1 MVKTVSRTTILVMF
15 MLSVAFMQS
24 QAQLSETATW
34 AATIADTYRVV
45 PNITYSVANN
55 YELKLDVYA
64 PRTTRGPNPILLFI
78 HGGGWVVGT
87 KEATFMWLMPYL
99 EMGWAVV
106 NVEYRLAKVS
116 LAPAAVE
123 DCRLALRWVFTHA
136 KDYGFDTTKVVVSG
150 GSAGGH
156 LALTTGML
164 PFSAGFDR
172 PTEWFI
178 RNENPKVAAII
189 NWFGITDVAD
199 LLDGPNMKEYAVSW
213 FGSMS
218 NREEMAKRVSPLTY
232 VRKDLPPILTIH
244 GTADQLVPYSHA
256 TRLHEAL
263 TKAGVPNQLLTIP
276 NGKHGGFT
284 REEMLKAYTTIR
296 EFLAKHNLTKGK

>member
-1 MVKTVSRTTILVMF
+1 MF
-15 MLSVAFMQS
+15 FLALAANYLPAQG
-24 QAQLSETATW
+24 QLSETAAW
-34 AATIADTYRVV
+34 AATIADNYRIV
-45 PNITYSVANN
+45 PDITYSVANN

-64 PRTTRGPNPILLFI
+64 PRATAGPNPTLLFI
-78 HGGGWVVGT
+78 HGGGWVTGS
-87 KEATFMWLMPYL
+87 KESAQMWLMPYF

-123 DCRLALRWVFTHA
+123 DCRMALRWIFLHA
-136 KDYGFDTTKVVVSG
+136 KEYGFDTTKVVVTG

-156 LALTTGML
+156 LALTTGVL
-164 PFSAGFDR
+164 TSSAGFDH
-172 PTEWFI
+172 PLEWSTQRQSI
-178 RNENPKVAAII
+178 KVAAII
-189 NWFGITDVAD
+189 NWYGITDVVD
-199 LLDGPNMKEYAVSW
+199 LLADPNTMEYALSW

-263 TKAGVPNQLLTIP
+263 TKAGVPNQLVTIP
-276 NGKHGGFT
+276 NGRHGGFT
-284 REEMLKAYTTIR
+284 REEMLKIYATIR
-296 EFLAKHNLTKGK
+296 EFLGKYNLMNGK